1 MSSPSPPLPM
11 EGGCPKGR
19 GLVEDEKSEANLRR
33 YAPSPSRGR
42 RGEVVKNHLPPSHG
56 RGMPEGRG
64 LAEGERERSQPPAL
78 RATSFQRKEGEVAKT
93 YLLSFYRKE
102 CFATGMPMIT
112 NRPRVSKSMRIR
124 SRELRNQMTP
134 EEKQLWYHFLR
145 TYRPRVTRQYVLG
158 PYIADFYCAKAGLI
172 IEIDGKQHCTESGFA
187 HDTVRTHFFENYG
200 LKVVRLTNFQ
210 IHFQFNECCQYLET
224 ILRERIMERATM
236 GE

>member
-1 MSSPSPPLPM
+1 MSSSSIPFPWKGEARRAGVGRRRKRAKPTSGAMRHLLPE
-11 EGGCPKGR
+11 EGG
-19 GLVEDEKSEANLRR
+19 RR
-33 YAPSPSRGR
+33 RMSSRSTPF
-42 RGEVVKNHLPPSHG
+42 H
-56 RGMPEGRG
+56 
-64 LAEGERERSQPPAL
+64 
-78 RATSFQRKEGEVAKT
+78 
-93 YLLSFYRKE
+93 RKE

-112 NRPRVSKSMRIR
+112 NRPRVSKSMRMR

-145 TYRPRVTRQYVLG
+145 TYRHRVTRQYVLG

>member
-1 MSSPSPPLPM
+1 M
-11 EGGCPKGR
+11 R
-19 GLVEDEKSEANLRR
+19 N
-33 YAPSPSRGR
+33 
-42 RGEVVKNHLPPSHG
+42 LPPSHG

-64 LAEGERERSQPPAL
+64 VAEGEKSEANL
-78 RATSFQRKEGEVAKT
+78 RRYFSLLPEEGEVAKT

-236 GE
+236 DE

>member
-1 MSSPSPPLPM
+1 MSSPSIPFPW
-11 EGGCPKGR
+11 KG
-19 GLVEDEKSEANLRR
+19 
-33 YAPSPSRGR
+33 
-42 RGEVVKNHLPPSHG
+42 
-56 RGMPEGRG
+56 
-64 LAEGERERSQPPAL
+64 
-78 RATSFQRKEGEVAKT
+78 GEVAKT

-236 GE
+236 DE

>member
-1 MSSPSPPLPM
+1 M
-11 EGGCPKGR
+11 EGGCPKDG
-19 GLVEDEKSEANLRR
+19 GWLKSKKSEANLRR
-33 YAPSPSRGR
+33 YAPPPSKGR
-42 RGEVVKNHLPPSHG
+42 REKWDERHLPPSHG

-78 RATSFQRKEGEVAKT
+78 RATSFQRKEGEAAKN

>member
-1 MSSPSPPLPM
+1 MSNPST
-11 EGGCPKGR
+11 
-19 GLVEDEKSEANLRR
+19 
-33 YAPSPSRGR
+33 
-42 RGEVVKNHLPPSHG
+42 PSHG
-56 RGMPEGRG
+56 RGMPEGQGVGRRRKRAKPTSGATRHLLPEEGGRSGMSNPSPPSHGRG
-64 LAEGERERSQPPAL
+64 
-78 RATSFQRKEGEVAKT
+78 GEVAKT

>member
-1 MSSPSPPLPM
+1 M
-11 EGGCPKGR
+11 R
-19 GLVEDEKSEANLRR
+19 N
-33 YAPSPSRGR
+33 
-42 RGEVVKNHLPPSHG
+42 LPPSHG
-56 RGMPEGRG
+56 RGMPEGQGVGRRRKRVKPTSG
-64 LAEGERERSQPPAL
+64 ATRHLLPEEGGRSGMSSPSIP
-78 RATSFQRKEGEVAKT
+78 FPWKGGEVAKT

>member
-1 MSSPSPPLPM
+1 MSNPSPPF
-11 EGGCPKGR
+11 
-19 GLVEDEKSEANLRR
+19 
-33 YAPSPSRGR
+33 
-42 RGEVVKNHLPPSHG
+42 H
-56 RGMPEGRG
+56 
-64 LAEGERERSQPPAL
+64 
-78 RATSFQRKEGEVAKT
+78 RKEGEVAKT

>member
-1 MSSPSPPLPM
+1 
-11 EGGCPKGR
+11 
-19 GLVEDEKSEANLRR
+19 
-33 YAPSPSRGR
+33 
-42 RGEVVKNHLPPSHG
+42 
-56 RGMPEGRG
+56 MPEGRG
-64 LAEGERERSQPPAL
+64 LAEGEKERSQPPAL

-102 CFATGMPMIT
+102 CFATGMSMIT

>member
-1 MSSPSPPLPM
+1 MRNLPLLM
-11 EGGCPKGR
+11 EGDARRAGVGRSRKRAKPTSGATRHLLPKEGGR
-19 GLVEDEKSEANLRR
+19 SGMSNPSTTFPWKGDARR
-33 YAPSPSRGR
+33 AGVGR
-42 RGEVVKNHLPPSHG
+42 K
-56 RGMPEGRG
+56 
-64 LAEGERERSQPPAL
+64 ERERSQPPAL
-78 RATSFQRKEGEVAKT
+78 RATSFQRKEGEAAKT

-172 IEIDGKQHCTESGFA
+172 IEIDGKQHCTEPGFA

>member
-1 MSSPSPPLPM
+1 MP
-11 EGGCPKGR
+11 EGR
-19 GLVEDEKSEANLRR
+19 GLAESEKERSQPPALRATSFERKEREA
-33 YAPSPSRGR
+33 
-42 RGEVVKNHLPPSHG
+42 VKTHLPPSHG
-56 RGMPEGRG
+56 RGMPEGQGVGRR
-64 LAEGERERSQPPAL
+64 ERERSQPPAL
-78 RATSFQRKEGEVAKT
+78 RATSFQRKAGEVAKN

-112 NRPRVSKSMRIR
+112 NRPRVSKSMRMR

-236 GE
+236 DE

>member
-1 MSSPSPPLPM
+1 M
-11 EGGCPKGR
+11 R
-19 GLVEDEKSEANLRR
+19 N
-33 YAPSPSRGR
+33 
-42 RGEVVKNHLPPSHG
+42 LPPSHG

-64 LAEGERERSQPPAL
+64 LAEVEKERSQPPAL
-78 RATSFQRKEGEVAKT
+78 RATSFQRKEGEAAKT

-102 CFATGMPMIT
+102 CFATGMSMIT

>member
-1 MSSPSPPLPM
+1 M

-19 GLVEDEKSEANLRR
+19 GLAEGEKSEANLRR
-33 YAPSPSRGR
+33 CASPPSRGR
-42 RGEVVKNHLPPSHG
+42 REKW
-56 RGMPEGRG
+56 
-64 LAEGERERSQPPAL
+64 Q
-78 RATSFQRKEGEVAKT
+78 KT

>member
-1 MSSPSPPLPM
+1 MSNPSPPFPW
-11 EGGCPKGR
+11 KR
-19 GLVEDEKSEANLRR
+19 
-33 YAPSPSRGR
+33 
-42 RGEVVKNHLPPSHG
+42 
-56 RGMPEGRG
+56 
-64 LAEGERERSQPPAL
+64 
-78 RATSFQRKEGEVAKT
+78 GEVAKT

-102 CFATGMPMIT
+102 CFATGMSMIT

-236 GE
+236 DE

>member
-1 MSSPSPPLPM
+1 MSSSSTPFPR
-11 EGGCPKGR
+11 KG
-19 GLVEDEKSEANLRR
+19 VARR
-33 YAPSPSRGR
+33 AGVGR
-42 RGEVVKNHLPPSHG
+42 RRKRAKPTSGATRHLLPKE
-56 RGMPEGRG
+56 EGR
-64 LAEGERERSQPPAL
+64 RRMSSRSTPP
-78 RATSFQRKEGEVAKT
+78 FH
-93 YLLSFYRKE
+93 RKE

>member
-1 MSSPSPPLPM
+1 MSSPSTPFLWKGDARRA
-11 EGGCPKGR
+11 GGWPKAK
-19 GLVEDEKSEANLRR
+19 ESEANLRR
-33 YAPSPSRGR
+33 CAPPPSRGR
-42 RGEVVKNHLPPSHG
+42 REKW
-56 RGMPEGRG
+56 
-64 LAEGERERSQPPAL
+64 Q
-78 RATSFQRKEGEVAKT
+78 KT

>member
-1 MSSPSPPLPM
+1 M
-11 EGGCPKGR
+11 R
-19 GLVEDEKSEANLRR
+19 N
-33 YAPSPSRGR
+33 
-42 RGEVVKNHLPPSHG
+42 LPPSHG

-64 LAEGERERSQPPAL
+64 VAEGEKSEANL
-78 RATSFQRKEGEVAKT
+78 RRYFSLLPEEGEVAKT

-102 CFATGMPMIT
+102 CFATGMSMIT

-236 GE
+236 DE

>member
-1 MSSPSPPLPM
+1 MSNPS
-11 EGGCPKGR
+11 
-19 GLVEDEKSEANLRR
+19 
-33 YAPSPSRGR
+33 
-42 RGEVVKNHLPPSHG
+42 PPSHG
-56 RGMPEGRG
+56 RG
-64 LAEGERERSQPPAL
+64 
-78 RATSFQRKEGEVAKT
+78 GEVAKT

-236 GE
+236 DE

>member
-1 MSSPSPPLPM
+1 MSSPSIPFPWK
-11 EGGCPKGR
+11 ENARRAGGWPKAKER
-19 GLVEDEKSEANLRR
+19 EANLRR
-33 YAPSPSRGR
+33 YAPPPSRGR
-42 RGEVVKNHLPPSHG
+42 REKQQKN
-56 RGMPEGRG
+56 
-64 LAEGERERSQPPAL
+64 
-78 RATSFQRKEGEVAKT
+78 

-112 NRPRVSKSMRIR
+112 NRPRVSKSMRMR

>member
-1 MSSPSPPLPM
+1 MEGGMPEGQGVGRRRKSGKPTSGTTRHLLPEEGGRSGMSSPSISFPW
-11 EGGCPKGR
+11 KG
-19 GLVEDEKSEANLRR
+19 E
-33 YAPSPSRGR
+33 
-42 RGEVVKNHLPPSHG
+42 
-56 RGMPEGRG
+56 
-64 LAEGERERSQPPAL
+64 
-78 RATSFQRKEGEVAKT
+78 EVAKT

>member
-1 MSSPSPPLPM
+1 MPEGQGVGRRRKRAKPTSGATRHLLPEEGGRSGMSSPSIPFPW
-11 EGGCPKGR
+11 KG
-19 GLVEDEKSEANLRR
+19 
-33 YAPSPSRGR
+33 
-42 RGEVVKNHLPPSHG
+42 
-56 RGMPEGRG
+56 
-64 LAEGERERSQPPAL
+64 
-78 RATSFQRKEGEVAKT
+78 GEVAKT

-158 PYIADFYCAKAGLI
+158 AYIADFYCAKAGLI

-187 HDTVRTHFFENYG
+187 HDTVRTHFFEIYG

>member
-1 MSSPSPPLPM
+1 MSNPSTTFPWKGDARRA
-11 EGGCPKGR
+11 GG
-19 GLVEDEKSEANLRR
+19 V
-33 YAPSPSRGR
+33 
-42 RGEVVKNHLPPSHG
+42 
-56 RGMPEGRG
+56 
-64 LAEGERERSQPPAL
+64 AEGERERSQPPAL
-78 RATSFQRKEGEVAKT
+78 RATSFQRKEGEAAKT

-172 IEIDGKQHCTESGFA
+172 IEIDGKQHCTEPGFA

>member
-1 MSSPSPPLPM
+1 MSSSSTPLPM

-19 GLVEDEKSEANLRR
+19 G
-33 YAPSPSRGR
+33 
-42 RGEVVKNHLPPSHG
+42 VV
-56 RGMPEGRG
+56 
-64 LAEGERERSQPPAL
+64 EGEK
-78 RATSFQRKEGEVAKT
+78 RAKPTSGAMRHLLPEEGEAAKT

-102 CFATGMPMIT
+102 CFATGMSMIT

-187 HDTVRTHFFENYG
+187 HDTVRTHFFESYG

>member
-1 MSSPSPPLPM
+1 MSSPSTPFPRKGVDGQGVGRRRKRAKPTSGAMRHLLPE
-11 EGGCPKGR
+11 EGG
-19 GLVEDEKSEANLRR
+19 RR
-33 YAPSPSRGR
+33 RMSSRSTPF
-42 RGEVVKNHLPPSHG
+42 H
-56 RGMPEGRG
+56 
-64 LAEGERERSQPPAL
+64 
-78 RATSFQRKEGEVAKT
+78 
-93 YLLSFYRKE
+93 RKE

-112 NRPRVSKSMRIR
+112 NRPRVSKSMRMR

-172 IEIDGKQHCTESGFA
+172 IEIDGKQHCTEAGFA
-187 HDTVRTHFFENYG
+187 HDTVRTRFFENYG

>member
-1 MSSPSPPLPM
+1 M
-11 EGGCPKGR
+11 EGGCPKGGGWPKAKR
-19 GLVEDEKSEANLRR
+19 AKPTSGATRHLLPEEGGRSGMS
-33 YAPSPSRGR
+33 SPSTPFRWKGDARRAGVGR
-42 RGEVVKNHLPPSHG
+42 RRKRAKPTSGATRHLL
-56 RGMPEGRG
+56 PE
-64 LAEGERERSQPPAL
+64 EGEA
-78 RATSFQRKEGEVAKT
+78 AKT

-102 CFATGMPMIT
+102 CFATGMLMIT

>member
-1 MSSPSPPLPM
+1 MSNPSTPFPWKGDARRAGVGRRRKRAKPTSGATRHLLPE
-11 EGGCPKGR
+11 EGGRSGKKPSTPFRCKG
-19 GLVEDEKSEANLRR
+19 DARR
-33 YAPSPSRGR
+33 AGVGR
-42 RGEVVKNHLPPSHG
+42 RRKRAKPTSGAMRHFLP
-56 RGMPEGRG
+56 E
-64 LAEGERERSQPPAL
+64 EGEA
-78 RATSFQRKEGEVAKT
+78 AKT

-112 NRPRVSKSMRIR
+112 NRPRVSKSMRMR

-236 GE
+236 DE

>member
-1 MSSPSPPLPM
+1 MPEGQGVGRRRKRAKPTSGATRHLLPE
-11 EGGCPKGR
+11 EGGRSGM
-19 GLVEDEKSEANLRR
+19 SN
-33 YAPSPSRGR
+33 PS
-42 RGEVVKNHLPPSHG
+42 PPSHG
-56 RGMPEGRG
+56 RG
-64 LAEGERERSQPPAL
+64 
-78 RATSFQRKEGEVAKT
+78 GEVAKT

-210 IHFQFNECCQYLET
+210 IHFQFNECCQYLEN

>member
-1 MSSPSPPLPM
+1 MRNLPLS
-11 EGGCPKGR
+11 
-19 GLVEDEKSEANLRR
+19 D
-33 YAPSPSRGR
+33 
-42 RGEVVKNHLPPSHG
+42 G

-64 LAEGERERSQPPAL
+64 VAEGEKSLANLRRYAPPPS
-78 RATSFQRKEGEVAKT
+78 RGRRGEVAKT

-102 CFATGMPMIT
+102 CFATGMSMIT

>member
-1 MSSPSPPLPM
+1 M
-11 EGGCPKGR
+11 EGGCPKGVGR
-19 GLVEDEKSEANLRR
+19 RRKRAKPTSGAARHLLPEEGGRSEMS
-33 YAPSPSRGR
+33 SPSTPF
-42 RGEVVKNHLPPSHG
+42 H
-56 RGMPEGRG
+56 
-64 LAEGERERSQPPAL
+64 
-78 RATSFQRKEGEVAKT
+78 
-93 YLLSFYRKE
+93 RKE

-112 NRPRVSKSMRIR
+112 NRPRVSKSMRMR

>member
-1 MSSPSPPLPM
+1 MSSPSTPFPWKGDARRA
-11 EGGCPKGR
+11 GGWPKSK
-19 GLVEDEKSEANLRR
+19 ESEANLRR
-33 YAPSPSRGR
+33 YAPPPSRG
-42 RGEVVKNHLPPSHG
+42 G
-56 RGMPEGRG
+56 R
-64 LAEGERERSQPPAL
+64 S
-78 RATSFQRKEGEVAKT
+78 SKT